1 MTKRVGRKSKLT
13 EEEVR
18 KVILMF
24 RENVQAMG
32 NISYSEIHR
41 YANEL
46 HEQGVISASTSDAF
60 WRKEGR
66 LGRIEVEKANEI
78 FSETVTVSNGKEV
91 KVPNVVDLVNKRYKD
106 KDDLLKHL
114 LFMEKQFHES
124 LDREKKL
131 QKDLSKL
138 QESHNELKDNLK
150 KEKESKDKL
159 QGVVYRLYR
168 TLMGHANEEVNQK
181 VDYAMKTAFK
191 EPTAFLEGFKE
202 KEEVQEGPKVLP
214 IDKKP
219 VKSSFASKF
228 RK

>member
-1 MTKRVGRKSKLT
+1 
-13 EEEVR
+13 
-18 KVILMF
+18 MF

-78 FSETVTVSNGKEV
+78 FSETVTVSNGKV

-150 KEKESKDKL
+150 KKKK
-159 QGVVYRLYR
+159 VR
-168 TLMGHANEEVNQK
+168 TS
-181 VDYAMKTAFK
+181 Y
-191 EPTAFLEGFKE
+191 
-202 KEEVQEGPKVLP
+202 KVLY
-214 IDKKP
+214 IDCIE
-219 VKSSFASKF
+219 
-228 RK
+228 R

>member
-1 MTKRVGRKSKLT
+1 MTKTVGRKPKFSV
-13 EEEVR
+13 EEVR

-24 RENVQAMG
+24 RENVQPMG
-32 NISYSEIHR
+32 RIGYTDIYR

-46 HEQGVISASTSDAF
+46 FEKGIILNSTSIAF
-60 WRKEGR
+60 WRKENR
-66 LGRIEVEKANEI
+66 MGRIEVDKANEV
-78 FSETVTVSNGKEV
+78 FSEAVTVSKGKEV
-91 KVPNVVDLVNKRYKD
+91 KVPNVVDLVDKRYKD

-114 LFMEKQFHES
+114 LFMEKQFRES
-124 LDREKKL
+124 LDREKEL
-131 QKDLSKL
+131 QKDLSNL
-138 QESHNELKDNLK
+138 QESHDKVKDDLK
-150 KEKESKDKL
+150 KANISIEKL

-168 TLMGHANEEVNQK
+168 TLMRHSNEEVDKN

-191 EPTAFLEGFKE
+191 EPMAFLEGFKE